1 MCAHP
6 IVWSESELE
15 AVPCANCGA
24 AVSRRICVRP
34 DALPVVECLRCGLG
48 YLSPRPRPSALPRL
62 YERDYFVQQNGSGQA
77 VGYADYLGGPARKDA
92 CARLDLLERHRPLAG
107 AKVLHLDDQ
116 IGQVAEGLLADLVA
130 VEGDPTVDI
139 SALRKVR
146 LVMKNGVI
154 VKRP

>member
-1 MCAHP
+1 MLAQQRRRAADAAGG
-6 IVWSESELE
+6 VAELD
-15 AVPCANCGA
+15 
-24 AVSRRICVRP
+24 R
-34 DALPVVECLRCGLG
+34 DAEPVDR
-48 YLSPRPRPSALPRL
+48 
-62 YERDYFVQQNGSGQA
+62 
-77 VGYADYLGGPARKDA
+77 
-92 CARLDLLERHRPLAG
+92 ARLG
-107 AKVLHLDDQ
+107 VLHLDDQ